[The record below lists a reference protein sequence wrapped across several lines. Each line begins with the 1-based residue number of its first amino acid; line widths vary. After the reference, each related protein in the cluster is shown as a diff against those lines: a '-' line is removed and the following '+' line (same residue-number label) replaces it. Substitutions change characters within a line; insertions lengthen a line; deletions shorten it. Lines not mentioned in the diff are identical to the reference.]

1 MDARAAPRFT
11 SSCISSGKMIR
22 FPINFTVR
30 LRHLA
35 ITIAL
40 CALAAGCRSDP
51 NLNSHI
57 ESLNAERRALE
68 DQLYELEYDYERKAA
83 ELEEA
88 KERLSRLEGG
98 ETRSRRDGDVPR
110 VELPAADDDFLDL
123 SPPLV
128 TPGVPDQ
135 PASEL
140 PTPNANSRSSRR
152 DFETQP
158 VRVGPTLLEPG
169 DPRITHI
176 HIDPQHT
183 GGSDFDQQPGDDGI
197 LVALEPRNRN
207 ENFVPLAGPLTVVVL
222 DYAKREAGDEAR
234 VARWDLTAPQVDQ
247 SLHNN
252 SSQRG
257 IFLRLPWSDERPES
271 SKLMV
276 AVRYT
281 TADGRQLEATRDIFV
296 TRPGQFSQRW
306 TPRSS
311 VPSDDESRDS
321 INVARQP
328 SETDGA
334 SVVPPRPRR
343 ERAAGRIA
351 PVAHEADVPTPAN
364 SPPTPTWR
372 PYR

>member
-1 MDARAAPRFT
+1 MNSFPLNST
-11 SSCISSGKMIR
+11 IR
-22 FPINFTVR
+22 
-30 LRHLA
+30 LYQLA
-35 ITIAL
+35 IVSAL

-51 NLNSHI
+51 NIASHI
-57 ESLNAERRALE
+57 EMMNIERRTLE
-68 DQLYELEYDYERKAA
+68 DQLYELEYDYERKVA

-88 KERLSRLEGG
+88 KERLRRFDGG
-98 ETRSRRDGDVPR
+98 DSDLRHTDETPR
-110 VELPAADDDFLDL
+110 IELPEADDDMLDL
-123 SPPLV
+123 SPPSV

-135 PASEL
+135 RPLEL
-140 PTPNANSRSSRR
+140 PEPGASGRSNRR

-158 VRVGPTLLEPG
+158 VRIGPTLLEPD

-176 HIDPQHT
+176 HIDPVHT

-197 LVALEPRNRN
+197 LVVVEPRNRN
-207 ENFVPLAGPLTVVVL
+207 EAFVPLAGPVSVVVL

-234 VARWDLTAPQVDQ
+234 IARWELTAQQIDR

-252 SSQRG
+252 STQRG
-257 IFLRLPWSDERPES
+257 IYLRLPWGDERPES

-281 TADGRQLEATRDIFV
+281 TADGRKLEATRDIFV

-306 TPRSS
+306 TRRSTDET
-311 VPSDDESRDS
+311 DDGEERGS

-328 SETDGA
+328 SATDEA
-334 SVVPPRPRR
+334 RAIPTPPRR
-343 ERAAGRIA
+343 EPIAGRITSASHESSESA
-351 PVAHEADVPTPAN
+351 PSGSLPL
-364 SPPTPTWR
+364 PTWR